1 MDTPM
6 KWPALLL
13 IGLGLITPAGA
24 QDKGASVEFLPI
36 PETMPEVLF
45 RPQPLAGSMLQP
57 LRESEEAAGEGP
69 TAQDTAAEGPG
80 GSSEAEITVEAP
92 AFTGPPPPS
101 AEPTTG
107 ALAPAPETPA
117 TSDLAPAAVP
127 PAETSVAPLFE
138 TATPAPAEQT
148 APSEE
153 GTIIHVIVEN
163 VASAAGVVNVAV
175 CDTALSHEGCPYDTS
190 IPASEGFVEA
200 VFKGIPPG
208 KYAVVGY
215 HDVNGND
222 EFDKFLGMPREPY
235 ALSSKAAEEL
245 VPTFDD
251 AVMNI
256 GQGENVVIIRLKT
269 LGGG

>member
-1 MDTPM
+1 M

-13 IGLGLITPAGA
+13 IGLGLIAPATA

-36 PETMPEVLF
+36 PQTMPEVLF

-57 LRESEEAAGEGP
+57 LQESEEAAGETP
-69 TAQDTAAEGPG
+69 AAQDTAAEEPG
-80 GSSEAEITVEAP
+80 GSSEAEIAIEVP

-101 AEPTTG
+101 AEQTTG
-107 ALAPAPETPA
+107 ALVPTPETPA
-117 TSDLAPAAVP
+117 ASDLMPAALPQAETPIAPAV
-127 PAETSVAPLFE
+127 ETV
-138 TATPAPAEQT
+138 TPAPTEQT
-148 APSEE
+148 VPSED

-163 VASAAGVVNVAV
+163 VASASGVVNVAV

-190 IPASEGFVEA
+190 VPASQGFVEA

-235 ALSSKAAEEL
+235 ALSSKAAQEL

-251 AVMNI
+251 AVMSI

-269 LGGG
+269 LGGS